1 MFEQKLIAHCERWIL
16 KSPECLNSVH
26 FVITGAIAGDLL
38 HCILTAFNKN
48 TFAVPSPEFP
58 TALVLYCSLSPQ
70 KNLSA
75 RDDSSAFLQHLAPER
90 IIFRLECSK
99 RSTLSLNG
107 KKKNEIIKILL
118 KLPLIS
124 FEKSIKT
131 FLDFHF
137 KGFGFSFPNTLN
149 CFSRFLNLAH
159 SFWNLKV
166 LQGLGKWTSCLKNCF
181 TRKFT

>member
-1 MFEQKLIAHCERWIL
+1 MPSQEIYCKTFQLPLTKMHSLYHPQKSQQHLCFIV
-16 KSPECLNSVH
+16 P
-26 FVITGAIAGDLL
+26 FL
-38 HCILTAFNKN
+38 H
-48 TFAVPSPEFP
+48 
-58 TALVLYCSLSPQ
+58 

-75 RDDSSAFLQHLAPER
+75 RDDSSASRQQLAPER
-90 IIFRLECSK
+90 IIFRLERSK
-99 RSTLSLNG
+99 CSTLSLNG

-166 LQGLGKWTSCLKNCF
+166 LQGLGKWTSCLKNCL
-181 TRKFT
+181 TRKFTLLYF

>member
-1 MFEQKLIAHCERWIL
+1 MSQFDAFCDNWCHRRRFIARHSNCLQQKYVHCTIPRIY
-16 KSPECLNSVH
+16 NS
-26 FVITGAIAGDLL
+26 TCALL
-38 HCILTAFNKN
+38 
-48 TFAVPSPEFP
+48 FP
-58 TALVLYCSLSPQ
+58 FST
-70 KNLSA
+70 KNLGA
-75 RDDSSAFLQHLAPER
+75 RDDSSASLQHLAPER
-90 IIFRLECSK
+90 IIFRLERSK